1 MNGLLPWKED
11 DLDLVAEV
19 TREILTVW
27 LNRYVTATKF
37 RLAIHHSYSLSM
49 GKKGTPHCGLPM
61 ALRFIKFMCCTHNGG
76 NSNSPPSPSL
86 SLCLSHLSISRPG
99 LSEGVSGGIGCVCQ
113 VSSPETKQ
121 PLG

>member
-86 SLCLSHLSISRPG
+86 PLPLSLSLSLSS
-99 LSEGVSGGIGCVCQ
+99 VS
-113 VSSPETKQ
+113 
-121 PLG
+121 L

>member
-61 ALRFIKFMCCTHNGG
+61 ALIK
-76 NSNSPPSPSL
+76 L
-86 SLCLSHLSISRPG
+86 
-99 LSEGVSGGIGCVCQ
+99 
-113 VSSPETKQ
+113 
-121 PLG
+121 